1 MQTPEPVRSS
11 NSAQS
16 RKAARS
22 QSMFRTRKWLV
33 ATSLATV
40 LALSAAGFVVSSQQ
54 SSAQVSVAVGA
65 PASFADLVEAVKPSV
80 VSISVDGRQEVRR
93 LGSEEFFFQFPD
105 LPRDH
110 PLRKFFDQFEQRRG
124 QSPDSPP
131 RTRRFQAAGS
141 GFIISADGLVV
152 TNNHVIDNAQNITI
166 TDDSGVEYVATVV
179 GTDRRTDLALLQIEG
194 ATDLPFVEFAEEDVR
209 VGDWVLAVG
218 NPFGLGGTVTAGI
231 ISARGRDIAASS
243 YGDFLQIDAAI
254 NGGNSGGPTFNLS
267 GKVVGVNTAIA
278 SPNGGN
284 VGIAFAIPAQT
295 VKQVITD
302 LMDDGL
308 VTRGFL
314 GVGMQ
319 NVSKDIADSV
329 GLNRAR
335 GAMVVALT
343 DGGPAGKIGIE
354 TGDIILK
361 VNGELIDDSLD
372 LTRTV
377 ATLAPGTPVKVVVWR
392 DGLEVTYEV
401 VLDERV
407 EPTIEPVEETAP
419 EPVVEPE
426 KPMPTSVGLTLMP
439 NENGEG
445 LVVME
450 ITPDSI
456 AAEKRFRPGDVLLE
470 ANGMELNS
478 ADEFE
483 DIVASV
489 RQSGR
494 STLLLKAM
502 RGNQVRFL
510 GLPV

>member
-1 MQTPEPVRSS
+1 M
-11 NSAQS
+11 
-16 RKAARS
+16 
-22 QSMFRTRKWLV
+22 RTFGVLRNRKWLV
-33 ATSLATV
+33 ATSLAAV
-40 LALSAAGFVVSSQQ
+40 MALSTTGYLISTQQ
-54 SSAQVSVAVGA
+54 PSAQVSVAVGA
-65 PASFADLVEAVKPSV
+65 PASFADLVEAVTPSV
-80 VSISVDGRQEVRR
+80 VSIRVDGQQEVRR
-93 LGSEEFFFQFPD
+93 LGPEEFSFQFPD
-105 LPRDH
+105 LPPDH
-110 PLRKFFDQFEQRRG
+110 PLRRFFDQFEQRRG
-124 QSPDSPP
+124 QGQNAEPP
-131 RTRRFQAAGS
+131 TRRFQASGS
-141 GFIISADGLVV
+141 GFIISAGGLVV
-152 TNNHVIDNAQNITI
+152 TNNHVIDNAQNIMV
-166 TDDSGVEYVATVV
+166 TDNDGNEYVARVV
-179 GTDRRTDLALLQIEG
+179 GTDRRTDLALLQLEG
-194 ATDLPFVEFAEEDVR
+194 VSDLPYVEFAEEDVR

-254 NGGNSGGPTFNLS
+254 NGGNSGGPSFNLS

-302 LMDDGL
+302 LMDDGV

-319 NVSKDIADSV
+319 DVTKDIADSV

-335 GAMVVALT
+335 GAMVVSLVE
-343 DGGPAGKIGIE
+343 GGPAGDIGIQ

-377 ATLAPGTPVKVVVWR
+377 ATISPETAVKVVVWR
-392 DGLEVTYEV
+392 DGSELSYEV
-401 VLDERV
+401 VLAKR
-407 EPTIEPVEETAP
+407 IEENIQPAHEIAP
-419 EPVVEPE
+419 EPDPEPIA
-426 KPMPTSVGLTLMP
+426 PLPTSVGLTMMP
-439 NENGEG
+439 NENGAG
-445 LVVME
+445 LIIVKVD
-450 ITPDSI
+450 PDTI

-470 ANGMELNS
+470 ANGIKLNS
-478 ADEFE
+478 SQEFE
-483 DIVASV
+483 DIVLATQ
-489 RQSGR
+489 QSGR

-502 RGNQVRFL
+502 RGNQIRFL

>member
-1 MQTPEPVRSS
+1 MQAPEPVRSS
-11 NSAQS
+11 NSTRS
-16 RKAARS
+16 RKAAHS
-22 QSMFRTRKWLV
+22 YSMFRTRKWLV

-65 PASFADLVEAVKPSV
+65 PASFADLAEAVKPSV

-93 LGSEEFFFQFPD
+93 LGAEEFFFQFPD
-105 LPRDH
+105 LPPDH
-110 PLRKFFDQFEQRRG
+110 PLRRFFDQFEQRRG
-124 QSPDSPP
+124 QAPDGP
-131 RTRRFQAAGS
+131 RVRRFQAAGS

-152 TNNHVIDNAQNITI
+152 TNNHVVENAQNITI
-166 TDDSGVEYVATVV
+166 TADDGTEYAATVV

-194 ATDLPFVEFAEEDVR
+194 ASDLPFVEFAEEDVR

-231 ISARGRDIAASS
+231 VSARGRDIAANT

-254 NGGNSGGPTFNLS
+254 NRGNSGGPTFNLS
-267 GKVVGVNTAIA
+267 GKVVGVNTAIT

-302 LMDDGL
+302 LMDDGV

-319 NVSKDIADSV
+319 NVSRDIADSV
-329 GLNRAR
+329 GLDRAR

-343 DGGPAGKIGIE
+343 DGGPAGKAGIKP
-354 TGDIILK
+354 GDIILR
-361 VNGELIDDSLD
+361 VNGEAIDDSLD
-372 LTRTV
+372 LTRTIG
-377 ATLAPGTPVKVVVWR
+377 TLSPGTRTEIVVWR
-392 DGLEVTYEV
+392 DFKEITYEV

-407 EPTIEPVEETAP
+407 EPDNRPERQAAP
-419 EPVVEPE
+419 EPASPL
-426 KPMPTSVGLTLMP
+426 PTSIGLTLMP
-439 NENGEG
+439 SEDGEG
-445 LVVME
+445 LVVVDVD
-450 ITPDSI
+450 PNSI

-470 ANGMELNS
+470 ADGVELNS
-478 ADEFE
+478 ARQFE
-483 DIVASV
+483 DIIASA

-502 RGNQVRFL
+502 RANQVRFL